1 LWNRNSQNFDKGQP
15 VPTVAEIEQ
24 DIHAERPPT
33 KPPKLNSAAFKEVPQ
48 DRAVRDRIRAAVQE
62 FCKTV
67 DKAKPLTKDSTR
79 LMAEGVLKGLGL
91 PDTMLGFT
99 MVMLSNEFWRD
110 QVAAIPF
117 HRRLMLL
124 PHCLKNAEGCP
135 AEYDELGLDCKKCGA
150 CEVGDFR
157 TKAEQ
162 LGYKVLVSEG
172 TPIVLKIIVSGHIDA
187 IVGVACL
194 NVLEKAFD
202 KVLLA
207 GIPCVATPLLSSN
220 CKNTSVDNDWVF
232 ESIDLHTP
240 PPPTITKT
248 YVHLMRAANAMFEEP
263 ELSRLVP
270 RSRQNPQGPGT
281 IAPGPSV
288 DPLVRHEQIAYDFLA
303 RGGKRSRPFITLAA
317 LDALRGAPATLSDT
331 GWELS
336 DPVKRAALAI
346 ETFHKASLVHDD
358 IEDDD
363 AFRYGEETLHRVHG
377 VGTAI
382 NLGDY
387 LIGLGYRL
395 VSRDRKELGAEVAAD
410 ILDKLA
416 DSHMRLSEGQ
426 GAELLWRDAADKA
439 LTTLDALKIYA
450 LKTSPAFEAALYS
463 GVRLAGDATPYEK
476 LIGDFSRNI
485 GVAFQ
490 ILNDLKDWTGDD
502 DNKLVAGQDALA
514 ARPTLLLALAL
525 EGSPPAQRDELLHLL
540 QPLAASRAD
549 TLGRVRDIY
558 FAAKV
563 FEKADKLV
571 DKFRAKCEAL
581 ADEVQPTEF
590 RELLYYLVDTV
601 LEKGELPQRGVTQ
614 FVELG
619 R

>member
-1 LWNRNSQNFDKGQP
+1 MT
-15 VPTVAEIEQ
+15 TVAEAITE
-24 DIHAERPPT
+24 ATTERAPT

-48 DRAVRDRIRAAVQE
+48 VRAVRDSIRAAVE
-62 FCKTV
+62 TFCKTV
-67 DKAKPLTKDSTR
+67 DKSKPLTRESTKE
-79 LMAEGVLKGLGL
+79 MAEAVLKTLGLGESC
-91 PDTMLGFT
+91 LGFT
-99 MVMLSNEFWRD
+99 MVMLTNEFWRE

-157 TKAEQ
+157 TKAEE

-207 GIPCVATPLLSSN
+207 GIPCIATPLLSSN

-232 ESIDLHTP
+232 ESIGLHTP
-240 PPPTITKT
+240 APGTKTKT
-248 YVHLMRAANAMFEEP
+248 YMHLMRASNQLFDEP
-263 ELSRLVP
+263 ELTRLVP
-270 RSRQNPQGPGT
+270 KPRSNPASAVDGLT
-281 IAPGPSV
+281 SA
-288 DPLVRHEQIAYDFLA
+288 DPLVRHEAIAYDFLS

-317 LDALRGAPATLSDT
+317 YDALKGAPATLAES
-331 GWELS
+331 GWELP
-336 DPVKRAALAI
+336 DAVKRAAVAI
-346 ETFHKASLVHDD
+346 ESFHKASLVHDD

-363 AFRYGEETLHRVHG
+363 AYRYGHETLHRVHG
-377 VGTAI
+377 IGTAI

-387 LIGLGYRL
+387 LLGLGYRC
-395 VSRDRKELGAEVAAD
+395 VSRDRKALGAEVAAD

-416 DSHMRLSEGQ
+416 DAHVKLSEGQ
-426 GAELLWRDAADKA
+426 GAELLWRDAKDKS

-450 LKTSPAFEAALYS
+450 LKTSPAFEAALYT
-463 GVRLAGDATPYEK
+463 GVRLAGETTAYEK
-476 LIGDFSRNI
+476 MVADYSRNV

-490 ILNDLKDWTGDD
+490 ILNDIKDWTGDE
-502 DNKLVAGQDALA
+502 DNKLVSGQDVLA

-525 EGSPPAQRDELLHLL
+525 EGSSPAQREELLHLIA
-540 QPLAASRAD
+540 QARTAGAD
-549 TLGRVRDIY
+549 AEEVVARVRHLY

-563 FEKADKLV
+563 FEKAEKLV
-571 DKFRAKCEAL
+571 DKFRAKAEAL
-581 ADEVQPTEF
+581 ADAVEPTEF
-590 RELLYYLVDTV
+590 RELLYYLVDSV
-601 LEKGELPQRGVTQ
+601 LEKPELPRQGVTQ

>member
-1 LWNRNSQNFDKGQP
+1 MDHAL
-15 VPTVAEIEQ
+15 
-24 DIHAERPPT
+24 DIPPEAPPSA
-33 KPPKLNSAAFKEVPQ
+33 PPKLNTAAFKAVPET
-48 DRAVRDRIRAAVQE
+48 REMRDRVRAAVQA
-62 FCKTV
+62 FVRTL
-67 DKAKPLTKDSTR
+67 DKSKPLTKDDTKAMGER
-79 LMAEGVLKGLGL
+79 VLADLGLGGQY
-91 PDTMLGFT
+91 LGFT

-135 AEYDELGLDCKKCGA
+135 AEYDDLGLDCKKCGA

-172 TPIVLKIIVSGHIDA
+172 TPIVLKIIVSGHVDA

-232 ESIDLHTP
+232 ESIALHTP
-240 PPPTITKT
+240 PPETITKS
-248 YVHLMRAANAMFEEP
+248 YVHLMRAANAMFDEP
-263 ELSRLVP
+263 ELTRLIP
-270 RSRQNPQGPGT
+270 RVRQSPPVATGGLS
-281 IAPGPSV
+281 GG
-288 DPLVRHEQIAYDFLA
+288 DPLQRHEQLAYDFLA
-303 RGGKRSRPFITLAA
+303 RGGKRSRPFIVLSAY
-317 LDALRGAPATLSDT
+317 DALTGGAATRAAD
-331 GWELS
+331 GWTLS

-363 AFRYGEETLHRVHG
+363 AYRYGVETLHRTHG
-377 VGTAI
+377 TGVAI
-382 NLGDY
+382 NVGDY

-410 ILDKLA
+410 VLDKLA
-416 DSHMRLSEGQ
+416 DAHLKLSEGQ
-426 GAELLWRDAADKA
+426 GAELLWRDAADQT

-450 LKTSPAFEAALYS
+450 LKTSPAFEAALYT
-463 GVRLAGDATPYEK
+463 GARLAGPADAYEK
-476 LIGDFSRNI
+476 MIADFSRNV

-490 ILNDLKDWTGDD
+490 ILNDIKDWVGDD
-502 DNKLVAGQDALA
+502 DNKLTAGGDVLA

-525 EGSPPAQRDELLHLL
+525 EGSTPARREELLHLV
-540 QPLAASRAD
+540 RAGGD
-549 TLGRVRDIY
+549 VLPRVRDLY
-558 FAAKV
+558 FAADV
-563 FEKADKLV
+563 FGKADKLV
-571 DKFRAKCEAL
+571 DKFRAKAESL
-581 ADEVQPTEF
+581 ADAVEPEPF

-601 LEKGELPQRGVTQ
+601 LEKGELPTRGVTQ
-614 FVELG
+614 LVQLG

>member
-1 LWNRNSQNFDKGQP
+1 M
-15 VPTVAEIEQ
+15 TTAVAFESHIER
-24 DIHAERPPT
+24 APT
-33 KPPKLNSAAFKEVPQ
+33 KPPKLNTAAFKAVPET
-48 DRAVRDRIRAAVQE
+48 RELRDTVRAAVQA
-62 FCKTV
+62 FCATL
-67 DKAKPLTKDSTR
+67 DKSKPLTREFSKDSSEAI
-79 LMAEGVLKGLGL
+79 LSKLDLGGQY
-91 PDTMLGFT
+91 LGFT
-99 MVMLSNEFWRD
+99 MVMLTNEFWRE

-135 AEYDELGLDCKKCGA
+135 ADYDEFGLDCKKCGA

-172 TPIVLKIIVSGHIDA
+172 TPIVLKIIVSGHVDA

-207 GIPCVATPLLSSN
+207 GIPCIATPLLSSN

-240 PPPTITKT
+240 PTSKKTKT
-248 YVHLMRAANAMFEEP
+248 YVHLMRAANQMFDEP
-263 ELSRLVP
+263 ELTRLVP
-270 RSRQNPQGPGT
+270 KARLSRPVESGGFAN
-281 IAPGPSV
+281 
-288 DPLVRHEQIAYDFLA
+288 DPLQKHEQIAYDFLS

-317 LDALRGAPATLSDT
+317 YDALNGAPATLADSGWTIPDT
-331 GWELS
+331 
-336 DPVKRAALAI
+336 VKHAALAI

-363 AFRYGEETLHRVHG
+363 SYRYGQETLHRVHG
-377 VGTAI
+377 NGVAI
-382 NLGDY
+382 NVGDY

-395 VSRDRKELGAEVAAD
+395 VSRDRKELGAETAAD

-416 DSHMRLSEGQ
+416 DAHLKLSEGQ
-426 GAELLWRDAADKA
+426 GAELLWRDAEDQA

-463 GVRLAGDATPYEK
+463 GVRLAGPIEKYEK
-476 LIGDFSRNI
+476 LIADFSRNV

-490 ILNDLKDWTGDD
+490 ILNDIKDWTGDD
-502 DNKLVAGQDALA
+502 DNKLVAGQDVLA

-525 EGSPPAQRDELLHLL
+525 EGSSPAQKEELLHLIGK
-540 QPLAASRAD
+540 ARHGEAD
-549 TLGRVRDIY
+549 TDSTVDRVRRLY
-558 FAAKV
+558 FSAKV

-571 DKFRAKCEAL
+571 DKFRAKAESL
-581 ADEVQPTEF
+581 ADDVEPTEF
-590 RELLYYLVDTV
+590 REFLYYLVDSV
-601 LEKGELPQRGVTQ
+601 LEKGELPQQGVTQ
-614 FVELG
+614 FVQLG

>member
-1 LWNRNSQNFDKGQP
+1 MYHQNSQNFDKGQP

-24 DIHAERPPT
+24 DTPAERPPT

-48 DRAVRDRIRAAVQE
+48 DRAVRDRVRAAVAD

-67 DKAKPLTKDSTR
+67 DKSKPLTRDATR
-79 LMAEGVLKGLGL
+79 QMAETVLKGLGL
-91 PDTMLGFT
+91 GESVLGFA

-135 AEYDELGLDCKKCGA
+135 AEYDEFGLDCKKCGA

-248 YVHLMRAANAMFEEP
+248 YMHLMRAANAMFEEP

-270 RSRQNPQGPGT
+270 RARQSQSPGT
-281 IAPGPSV
+281 AVPGL
-288 DPLVRHEQIAYDFLA
+288 DPLQRHEQIAYDFLS

-317 LDALRGAPATLSDT
+317 FDALRGAPATLSDS

-363 AFRYGEETLHRVHG
+363 SYRYGQETLHRVHG

-395 VSRDRKELGAEVAAD
+395 VSRDRKELGADVAAD

-476 LIGDFSRNI
+476 LIADFSRNI

-502 DNKLVAGQDALA
+502 DNKLVAGQDTLS

-525 EGSPPAQRDELLHLL
+525 EGSPPAAREELLHLL
-540 QPLAASRAD
+540 GSPLAALPSE
-549 TLGRVRDIY
+549 TVVTRVRDIY

-571 DKFRAKCEAL
+571 DKFRAKCESL
-581 ADEVQPTEF
+581 ADDVQPTEF

-614 FVELG
+614 MVQLG
-619 R
+619 RV